1 MKVTSLQ
8 THLRFCLVLKLLHS
22 RFLENLTSVLEAKVR
37 DSNSSSIFSR
47 YTYVTNLK
55 ILHSLSLRV
64 IAFTNL
70 GVFIERLQH
79 HFTFTPQINH
89 HSAPLLKRQVSGI
102 NGNNDTVFH
111 VCLLVCS
118 PSLLLSDALVH
129 SPTPRWVMSE
139 RAFPGTSALLGCVHL
154 EQE

>member
-37 DSNSSSIFSR
+37 DSNSSSIFCR
-47 YTYVTNLK
+47 YTYVTSLK

-70 GVFIERLQH
+70 GVLNI
-79 HFTFTPQINH
+79 T
-89 HSAPLLKRQVSGI
+89 
-102 NGNNDTVFH
+102 
-111 VCLLVCS
+111 
-118 PSLLLSDALVH
+118 SLLPLRIII
-129 SPTPRWVMSE
+129 TM
-139 RAFPGTSALLGCVHL
+139 HL
-154 EQE
+154 Y